1 MSSRNAY
8 TIAMPVALP
17 PPVDLASYARSM
29 HQHTKRQMEA
39 ASMSTG
45 RRSTRPPHSQVPSL
59 PNGTS
64 TSSSSRSPN
73 ENDVEYHD

>member
-1 MSSRNAY
+1 MSSRSTY
-8 TIAMPVALP
+8 TISMPATLP

-39 ASMSTG
+39 ANMPTS
-45 RRSTRPPHSQVPSL
+45 RRSGRTSRAHVPSL

-64 TSSSSRSPN
+64 SSSSSRSSG
-73 ENDVEYHD
+73 VEDAFG

>member
-1 MSSRNAY
+1 MSSRSSY
-8 TIAMPVALP
+8 TNSMPSSLP

-39 ASMSTG
+39 ANMPTSRRNG
-45 RRSTRPPHSQVPSL
+45 RTTRSHAPSL

-64 TSSSSRSPN
+64 SSSSPRSP
-73 ENDVEYHD
+73 EVEYHD